1 MANIVGEPFDQYVL
15 DQIANRQKIHGSQ
28 ERTPSEISYVNA
40 RTGYIKITSGV
51 KIMDPERIKRID
63 LGNHPSFFNIGDNQ
77 GLASFFVLFNG
88 TSDNNNTLFGGIDG
102 FNDGYT
108 TKPASI
114 DKGQTI
120 LNKSAY
126 GSGDHDFGTRPM
138 AGIISAETKFRNR
151 GSIREGTIQIKA
163 WNRTQFEIINLLY
176 LRLGFP
182 MLLEWGH
189 TIYVDEVGGINSSP
203 NFSFSKS
210 FLRGDFKTDN
220 QILETLEIQRK
231 KSAGNYDAMYGK
243 VVNFDWT
250 FNKDGSYNIT
260 LKLISVGAVVEALK
274 MNVYQKDV
282 VDEIN
287 QSKRADGDAE
297 PTNDE
302 DWITKFQ
309 FSHTLGSIFWK
320 AMKLLFEKN
329 AIWSEDSINVL
340 NRSELSTP
348 QSSIKNLKYPTA
360 NTADADYILYGL
372 DGWDEFFLVR
382 FGELVRLLKNIIPHN
397 NIDSDN
403 PFPIVDIID
412 LDDIPDLNNLKT
424 TDLNAKN
431 VVFMY
436 TTPQQISGNPGKC
449 LVGGFAHPI
458 NTGETY
464 LEPLTSN
471 PYKTTVKNY
480 QVGLL
485 KDVYVNMAF
494 ILQILQDN
502 VDKDGN
508 VSFIDLLNAI
518 LTSVN
523 ECLGSVNH
531 IECIVDENE
540 NIIKFIDSTPIPGH
554 DIITGVQ
561 EQYDK
566 AVPFNV
572 YGYYNNFTSAG
583 FIRDFSLK
591 TEITNNLAAMM
602 TIGATANGSVV
613 GEDATAFSKWNKGLL
628 PIIGENLISG
638 FTDPKNA
645 PPSKPTVDSVQ
656 KEIDALIKENEQLL
670 KDYENFIEQSNKY
683 NLDEEEIAS
692 GNQLVA
698 NILEYYKNLGLLEEK
713 KKQLTVVPDKTPTPV
728 SATSSRG
735 FLPIN
740 LSLTMDGLSGVKI
753 FQQIKVDTSYL
764 PSDYPGVLKFL
775 IKGVSHKID
784 RGGWITTIETCSV
797 PVIDSLQL
805 PATSGTTPTT
815 QQIISQ
821 QQSPDVK
828 NAGRNNVVKKNKMTE
843 QNKGR
848 GDFFSWVKGPYAA
861 QDDNWSN
868 SKYAVDVLKGKVGN
882 KFTQKA
888 STNPPTLV
896 AGYPKTVKNKKGID
910 VVVEHYNTINYTPAE
925 FEQQLKDILSGIG
938 APTTPGNIIFMRA
951 WRQAEGGN
959 VLNNPWN
966 TTETIGTKKSKFNSI
981 GVKNYFTI
989 KEGTDATIKTMTN
1002 GLYDTVLKGLRKG
1015 LSNQAEALE
1024 LAILVQKYDMTG
1036 FIPAK
1041 WQ

>member
-28 ERTPSEISYVNA
+28 ERTPSEISYLNA

-51 KIMDPERIKRID
+51 KVMDPERIKRID
-63 LGNHPSFFNIGDNQ
+63 LGNHPSFINAGSDQ
-77 GLASFFVLFNG
+77 GLANFFVLFNG

-108 TKPASI
+108 NKPLL

-189 TIYVDEVGGINSSP
+189 TIYVDEIGGINSSP

-282 VDEIN
+282 VAKIETEKEDTDNIP
-287 QSKRADGDAE
+287 D
-297 PTNDE
+297 NDE
-302 DWITKFQ
+302 DWIEKFQ
-309 FSHTLGSIFWK
+309 FSHTIGSIFWK
-320 AMKLLFEKN
+320 AMKLLFRGNRLLETDK
-329 AIWSEDSINVL
+329 IDFING
-340 NRSELSTP
+340 SELSGYVE
-348 QSSIKNLKYPTA
+348 NVKYINS
-360 NTADADYILYGL
+360 NTTDKDYILYGL
-372 DGWDEFFLVR
+372 DGVDEFFLVR
-382 FGELVRLLKNIIPHN
+382 FGELARLLKNLIPHN

-412 LDDIPDLNNLKT
+412 LDDIPDLNNLT
-424 TDLNAKN
+424 PDHPQAKN

-449 LVGGFAHPI
+449 LIGGFAHPI

-464 LEPLTSN
+464 LEPLVSN
-471 PYKTTVKNY
+471 PYKTTIKNY

-531 IECIVDENE
+531 IECVVDENT
-540 NIIKFIDSTPIPGH
+540 NTIKFVDSTPIPGY
-554 DIITGVQ
+554 DEITGVQ

-566 AVPFNV
+566 AVPFNI

-583 FIRDFSLK
+583 FVRDFSLK

-638 FTDPKNA
+638 FADPKKA
-645 PPSKPTVDSVQ
+645 TPKPTVDSAQ
-656 KEIDALIKENEQLL
+656 KEIDALIKENKQLL
-670 KDYENFIEQSNKY
+670 EDYKVFVYESNTY
-683 NLDEEEIAS
+683 DLDEEEIAS
-692 GNQLVA
+692 GNQLIA
-698 NILEYYKNLGLLEEK
+698 NVLEYYKNLGLLEEK
-713 KKQLTVVPDKTPTPV
+713 KKQLTTNPDKTPALV

-753 FQQIKVDTSYL
+753 YQQIKVDTSYL
-764 PSDYPGVLKFL
+764 PSDYPGALKFI

-784 RGGWITTIETCSV
+784 RGGWITTVETVSI

-805 PATSGTTPTT
+805 PSTSGTTPTT
-815 QQIISQ
+815 QQTISQ
-821 QQSPDVK
+821 QQSPDSK
-828 NAGRNNVVKKNKMTE
+828 NAYRN
-843 QNKGR
+843 
-848 GDFFSWVKGPYAA
+848 GPITYM
-861 QDDNWSN
+861 SN
-868 SKYAVDVLKGKVGN
+868 DCS
-882 KFTQKA
+882 Q
-888 STNPPTLV
+888 
-896 AGYPKTVKNKKGID
+896 
-910 VVVEHYNTINYTPAE
+910 
-925 FEQQLKDILSGIG
+925 
-938 APTTPGNIIFMRA
+938 
-951 WRQAEGGN
+951 
-959 VLNNPWN
+959 
-966 TTETIGTKKSKFNSI
+966 
-981 GVKNYFTI
+981 
-989 KEGTDATIKTMTN
+989 DATIKISTN
-1002 GLYDTVLKGLRKG
+1002 YNLAQLSCSAPAAKYSVPKDGETKAIGSTAYTRQMIINNLKGLAENIIEPIRKRFPSIVVTNAYRNKG
-1015 LSNQAEALE
+1015 GGSQHEKGEAVDLQFGDISGTIENQNAMMVKRAEEIKTLLSGIKGFDQFLLE
-1024 LAILVQKYDMTG
+1024 YKTTG
-1036 FIPAK
+1036 TKRPWIHISYKISGANRNEIRTFLNDVTAPQGNGK
-1041 WQ
+1041 FFNPVK

>member
-28 ERTPSEISYVNA
+28 DRTPSEISYLNA

-51 KIMDPERIKRID
+51 KVMDDERIKRID
-63 LGNHPSFFNIGDNQ
+63 LGNHASFINAGNNQ

-88 TSDNNNTLFGGIDG
+88 TSDDNNTLFGGIDG

-120 LNKSAY
+120 INKSAY

-282 VDEIN
+282 VKEITTEEE
-287 QSKRADGDAE
+287 RVETDDI
-297 PTNDE
+297 PDNDE
-302 DWITKFQ
+302 DWIEKFQ
-309 FSHTLGSIFWK
+309 FSHTIGSIFWK
-320 AMKLLFEKN
+320 AMKLLYGDNTLGVSDK
-329 AIWSEDSINVL
+329 IDSING
-340 NRSELSTP
+340 SELAGCVE
-348 QSSIKNLKYPTA
+348 NVKYVNS
-360 NTADADYILYGL
+360 NTTDKDYILYGL
-372 DGWDEFFLVR
+372 DGLDEFFLIR
-382 FGELVRLLKNIIPHN
+382 FGELARLLKNIIPHN
-397 NIDSDN
+397 NIDTDN

-412 LDDIPDLNNLKT
+412 LDDIPDLNNLTPDHPKS
-424 TDLNAKN
+424 KN

-449 LVGGFAHPI
+449 LIGGFPHPI
-458 NTGETY
+458 NAGETY
-464 LEPLTSN
+464 LEPLISN

-518 LTSVN
+518 LSSVN

-561 EQYDK
+561 EQYDR
-566 AVPFNV
+566 AVPFNI

-583 FIRDFSLK
+583 FVRDFSLK

-638 FTDPKNA
+638 FADPKKAA
-645 PPSKPTVDSVQ
+645 PKPTVQSAQ
-656 KEIDALIKENEQLL
+656 EEIDVLIKENVQLL
-670 KDYENFIEQSNKY
+670 KDYGVFVYESNEY
-683 NLDEEEIAS
+683 DLDEEEIAS

-698 NILEYYKNLGLLEEK
+698 NVLEYYKNLALLEEK
-713 KKQLTVVPDKTPTPV
+713 KKQLTAAPDKNPALV

-753 FQQIKVDTSYL
+753 YQQIKVDTSYL

-797 PVIDSLQL
+797 PVIDSLQMS
-805 PATSGTTPTT
+805 ANSTTSNLS
-815 QQIISQ
+815 IINSQ
-821 QQSPDVK
+821 NSPDNK
-828 NAGRNNVVKKNKMTE
+828 NAYRN
-843 QNKGR
+843 
-848 GDFFSWVKGPYAA
+848 GPITYI
-861 QDDNWSN
+861 SN
-868 SKYAVDVLKGKVGN
+868 DCS
-882 KFTQKA
+882 Q
-888 STNPPTLV
+888 
-896 AGYPKTVKNKKGID
+896 
-910 VVVEHYNTINYTPAE
+910 
-925 FEQQLKDILSGIG
+925 
-938 APTTPGNIIFMRA
+938 
-951 WRQAEGGN
+951 
-959 VLNNPWN
+959 
-966 TTETIGTKKSKFNSI
+966 
-981 GVKNYFTI
+981 
-989 KEGTDATIKTMTN
+989 DATIKISTN
-1002 GLYDTVLKGLRKG
+1002 YNLAQLSCSAPAAKYSVPKDGETKAIGPIVYTRQIIINNLKGLAENIIEPIRKKFPSIVVTNAYRNKG
-1015 LSNQAEALE
+1015 GGSQHEKGEAVDLQFGDISGTIENQNTLMVKRAEEIKTLLSGVKGFDQFLLE
-1024 LAILVQKYDMTG
+1024 YKTTDTKRPWIHISYKLAGSNKNEIRTFLNDVTAPQGNGK
-1036 FIPAK
+1036 FFNPVK
-1041 WQ
+1041 

>member
-15 DQIANRQKIHGSQ
+15 DQISNRQKIHGSQ

-51 KIMDPERIKRID
+51 KVMDAERIKRID
-63 LGNHPSFFNIGDNQ
+63 LGNHASFINAGPDQ
-77 GLASFFVLFNG
+77 GLANFFVLFNG

-102 FNDGYT
+102 FSDGYT
-108 TKPASI
+108 TKPTSI

-282 VDEIN
+282 VKGITNSGEREDSDN
-287 QSKRADGDAE
+287 VPD
-297 PTNDE
+297 NDE
-302 DWITKFQ
+302 DWIEKFQ
-309 FSHTLGSIFWK
+309 YSHTIGSIFWK
-320 AMKLLFEKN
+320 AMKLLYGGN
-329 AIWSEDSINVL
+329 IVGVWDTIDYING
-340 NRSELSTP
+340 SELSTP
-348 QSSIKNLKYPTA
+348 SDKIENLKYVNGNP
-360 NTADADYILYGL
+360 ADKDYILYGL
-372 DGWDEFFLVR
+372 DGVDEFFLIR
-382 FGELVRLLKNIIPHN
+382 FGELTRLLKNLLPHN

-403 PFPIVDIID
+403 PLPIVDIID

-424 TDLNAKN
+424 TDPKAKN

-449 LVGGFAHPI
+449 LIGGFPHPI

-464 LEPLTSN
+464 LEPLASN
-471 PYKTTVKNY
+471 LYKTTIKNY

-518 LTSVN
+518 LTGVN

-561 EQYDK
+561 EQYDR
-566 AVPFNV
+566 AVPFNI

-583 FIRDFSLK
+583 FVRDFSLK

-638 FTDPKNA
+638 FADPKKAA
-645 PPSKPTVDSVQ
+645 PKPTVSSAQD
-656 KEIDALIKENEQLL
+656 EIDALIKENEQLL
-670 KDYENFIEQSNKY
+670 KDYGVFVDESNTY
-683 NLDEEEIAS
+683 DLDEEEIAS

-713 KKQLTVVPDKTPTPV
+713 KKQLTTNPNKTPALV

-784 RGGWITTIETCSV
+784 RGGWITTVETVSV

-821 QQSPDVK
+821 QQSPDNK
-828 NAGRNNVVKKNKMTE
+828 NAGRNISNPQNTPNANKLRNILKSLGYSE
-843 QNKGR
+843 KGQEISNG
-848 GDFFSWVKGPYAA
+848 GDISPEIEK
-861 QDDNWSN
+861 
-868 SKYAVDVLKGKVGN
+868 AV
-882 KFTQKA
+882 
-888 STNPPTLV
+888 S
-896 AGYPKTVKNKKGID
+896 
-910 VVVEHYNTINYTPAE
+910 
-925 FEQQLKDILSGIG
+925 S
-938 APTTPGNIIFMRA
+938 
-951 WRQAEGGN
+951 
-959 VLNNPWN
+959 VLN
-966 TTETIGTKKSKFNSI
+966 
-981 GVKNYFTI
+981 
-989 KEGTDATIKTMTN
+989 TIKTELPSVKVIITGGN
-1002 GLYDTVLKGLRKG
+1002 DKYHKT
-1015 LSNQAEALE
+1015 LSYNSRHKMGNAIDLVISPNNVATLDKVVTILQRYAAGNSPNFRFIDEYRHLTKAGTGNHFHLSWGTGTESQNELDKAKKLALE
-1024 LAILVQKYDMTG
+1024 GKITPIKIA
-1036 FIPAK
+1036 
-1041 WQ
+1041 

>member
-28 ERTPSEISYVNA
+28 ERTPSEISYLNA

-51 KIMDPERIKRID
+51 KVMDVERIKRID
-63 LGNHPSFFNIGDNQ
+63 LGNHPSFINAGPDQ
-77 GLASFFVLFNG
+77 GLANFFVLFNG

-108 TKPASI
+108 NKPLL

-189 TIYVDEVGGINSSP
+189 TIYVDEIGEINSSP

-282 VDEIN
+282 VAKIETEKEDTDNIP
-287 QSKRADGDAE
+287 D
-297 PTNDE
+297 NDE
-302 DWITKFQ
+302 DWIEKFQ
-309 FSHTLGSIFWK
+309 FSHTIGSIFWK
-320 AMKLLFEKN
+320 AMKLLFRGNRLLETDK
-329 AIWSEDSINVL
+329 IDSING
-340 NRSELSTP
+340 SELSGYVE
-348 QSSIKNLKYPTA
+348 NVKYVNN
-360 NTADADYILYGL
+360 NTTDKDYILYGL
-372 DGWDEFFLVR
+372 DGVDEFFLVR
-382 FGELVRLLKNIIPHN
+382 FGELARLLKNLIPHN

-412 LDDIPDLNNLKT
+412 LDDIPDLNNLQT
-424 TDLNAKN
+424 TDPKAKN

-449 LVGGFAHPI
+449 LIGGFPHPI
-458 NTGETY
+458 NAGETY

-471 PYKTTVKNY
+471 PYKTTIKNY

-540 NIIKFIDSTPIPGH
+540 NIIKFIDSTPIPGY
-554 DIITGVQ
+554 DVITGVQ

-572 YGYYNNFTSAG
+572 YGYYSNFTSAG

-638 FTDPKNA
+638 FADPKKA
-645 PPSKPTVDSVQ
+645 TPKPTVDSAQ
-656 KEIDALIKENEQLL
+656 KEIDALIKENKQLL
-670 KDYENFIEQSNKY
+670 EDYKVFVYESNTY
-683 NLDEEEIAS
+683 DLDEEEIAS

-698 NILEYYKNLGLLEEK
+698 NVLEYYKNLGLLEEK
-713 KKQLTVVPDKTPTPV
+713 KKQLTTNPDKIPALV

-740 LSLTMDGLSGVKI
+740 LSLTMDGLSGIKI
-753 FQQIKVDTSYL
+753 YQQIKVDTSYL

-815 QQIISQ
+815 QQTISQ

-828 NAGRNNVVKKNKMTE
+828 NANRNISNPQNTPNANKLRNTLKSLGYSE
-843 QNKGR
+843 KGQEISNG
-848 GDFFSWVKGPYAA
+848 GDISPEIEK
-861 QDDNWSN
+861 
-868 SKYAVDVLKGKVGN
+868 AV
-882 KFTQKA
+882 
-888 STNPPTLV
+888 S
-896 AGYPKTVKNKKGID
+896 
-910 VVVEHYNTINYTPAE
+910 
-925 FEQQLKDILSGIG
+925 S
-938 APTTPGNIIFMRA
+938 
-951 WRQAEGGN
+951 
-959 VLNNPWN
+959 VLN
-966 TTETIGTKKSKFNSI
+966 
-981 GVKNYFTI
+981 
-989 KEGTDATIKTMTN
+989 TIKTELPSVKVIITGGN
-1002 GLYDTVLKGLRKG
+1002 DKYHKT
-1015 LSNQAEALE
+1015 LSYSSRHKMGNAIDLVISPNNVATLDKVVTILQRYAAGNSPNFRFIDEYRHLTKAGTGNHFHLSWGTGTESQNELDKAKKLALE
-1024 LAILVQKYDMTG
+1024 GKINPIKIA
-1036 FIPAK
+1036 
-1041 WQ
+1041 

>member
-28 ERTPSEISYVNA
+28 ERTPSEISYLNA

-51 KIMDPERIKRID
+51 KVMDPERIKRID
-63 LGNHPSFFNIGDNQ
+63 LGNHASFINAGPDQ
-77 GLASFFVLFNG
+77 GLANFFVLFNG

-108 TKPASI
+108 NKPLL

-189 TIYVDEVGGINSSP
+189 TIYVDEIGGINSSP

-282 VDEIN
+282 VAKIETEKEDTDNIP
-287 QSKRADGDAE
+287 D
-297 PTNDE
+297 NDE
-302 DWITKFQ
+302 DWIEKFQ
-309 FSHTLGSIFWK
+309 FSHTIGSIFWK
-320 AMKLLFEKN
+320 AMKLLFRGNRLLETDK
-329 AIWSEDSINVL
+329 IDFING
-340 NRSELSTP
+340 SELSGYVE
-348 QSSIKNLKYPTA
+348 NVKYINS
-360 NTADADYILYGL
+360 NTTDKDYILYGL
-372 DGWDEFFLVR
+372 DGVDEFFLVR
-382 FGELVRLLKNIIPHN
+382 FGELARLLKNLIPHN

-412 LDDIPDLNNLKT
+412 LDDIPDLNNLT
-424 TDLNAKN
+424 PDHPQAKN

-449 LVGGFAHPI
+449 LIGGFAHPI

-464 LEPLTSN
+464 LEPLVSN
-471 PYKTTVKNY
+471 PYKTTIKNY

-485 KDVYVNMAF
+485 KDVYINMAF

-531 IECIVDENE
+531 IECVVDENT
-540 NIIKFIDSTPIPGH
+540 NTIKFVDSTPIPGY
-554 DIITGVQ
+554 DEITGVQ

-566 AVPFNV
+566 AVPFNI

-583 FIRDFSLK
+583 FVRDFSLK

-638 FTDPKNA
+638 FADPKKA
-645 PPSKPTVDSVQ
+645 TPKPTVDSAQ
-656 KEIDALIKENEQLL
+656 KEIDALIKENKQLL
-670 KDYENFIEQSNKY
+670 EDYKVFVYESNTY
-683 NLDEEEIAS
+683 DLDEEEIAS
-692 GNQLVA
+692 GNQLIA
-698 NILEYYKNLGLLEEK
+698 NVLEYYKNLGLLEEK
-713 KKQLTVVPDKTPTPV
+713 KKQLTTNPDKTPALV

-753 FQQIKVDTSYL
+753 YQQIKVDTSYL
-764 PSDYPGVLKFL
+764 PSDYPGALKFI

-784 RGGWITTIETCSV
+784 RGGWITTVETVSV

-805 PATSGTTPTT
+805 PSTSGTTPTT
-815 QQIISQ
+815 QQTISQ

-828 NAGRNNVVKKNKMTE
+828 NASRNTAVGQNPPPLTHTNDPNISQIRNAVVKIAKGYVGQSEIPENIVNGKNVNDNLGFNDKSFEAKMKGVGWYSSNNALWCNWFADLVWKEAYTQVGANDSKI
-843 QNKGR
+843 QNIFKTKLNLKVLPPLSAGV
-848 GDFFSWVKGPYAA
+848 FNTLNAAVKGGFGKISPQLSDIKPGDMIVYNYGHVNICVAVNQ
-861 QDDNWSN
+861 QDGTISTVGGNEGGG
-868 SKYAVDVLKGKVGN
+868 SKSRNGGRVVYTAKRN
-882 KFTQKA
+882 F
-888 STNPPTLV
+888 
-896 AGYPKTVKNKKGID
+896 KTADIKGI
-910 VVVEHYNTINYTPAE
+910 V
-925 FEQQLKDILSGIG
+925 K
-938 APTTPGNIIFMRA
+938 II
-951 WRQAEGGN
+951 E
-959 VLNNPWN
+959 
-966 TTETIGTKKSKFNSI
+966 
-981 GVKNYFTI
+981 
-989 KEGTDATIKTMTN
+989 
-1002 GLYDTVLKGLRKG
+1002 
-1015 LSNQAEALE
+1015 
-1024 LAILVQKYDMTG
+1024 
-1036 FIPAK
+1036 
-1041 WQ
+1041 